1 MISSDKLPG
10 WLDDCLFGQLGA
22 TYHPEYDEAEY
33 TLPSDEARVKGY
45 LGTYFPRSYCETLC
59 IAANLFHNSGYY
71 DSIKNTAQLSHEIN
85 ILDIGCG
92 TGGEIVGLLRVLD
105 HYLPK
110 DVKFN
115 IYAFDCNEFALKYM
129 SQAVSAFAAEVH
141 PATKIVLKEQHLVQ
155 SKDDFPL
162 MALGVAGTEFDY
174 ILCCKMCG
182 ELKSRHVVEQP
193 YSAVASTFSARLKD
207 NGIMLILDLT
217 SKPKSIWCKHY
228 LPVEMNHELNEF
240 ISSNAEFCTLVPK
253 PCSAYPDCSE
263 AYCYDDDD
271 DDDDGCYMQ
280 KRFWVSHS
288 RWSEDLSKVCYRIIC
303 KNVLRNQMHGSAPD
317 QNRAYIIHNENTRNR
332 RACPW
337 FKSGNEA
344 DAFDINM

>member
-1 MISSDKLPG
+1 MVSDVTLPQ
-10 WLDDCLFGQLGA
+10 WLDDCLFRQLGA
-22 TYHPEYDEAEY
+22 TYHQEYDEAEY
-33 TLPSDEARVKGY
+33 TLPSDEPRVKGY
-45 LGTYFPRSYCETLC
+45 LGTYFPRSFCEVIC
-59 IAANLFHNSGYY
+59 IAANLFHNQDYY
-71 DSIKNTAQLSHEIN
+71 SLLKSRVMFNKEIN

-92 TGGEIVGLLRVLD
+92 TGGDIVGLLMVLD

-115 IYAFDCNEFALKYM
+115 VYAFDGNEFALKYM
-129 SQAVSAFAAEVH
+129 DRAVSAFAAEVH
-141 PATKIVLKEQHLVQ
+141 PATEIVYKEQHVIQ
-155 SKDDFPL
+155 GSYDFPL

-207 NGIMLILDLT
+207 NGIMLLLDVT
-217 SKPKSIWCKHY
+217 SQPKSIWCKDY
-228 LPVEMNHELNEF
+228 LPVEMNFELNSF
-240 ISSNAEFCTLVPK
+240 ISSNAGFCTLVPK
-253 PCSAYPDCSE
+253 PCSVYPDCSE
-263 AYCYDDDD
+263 ADCHD

-303 KNVLRNQMHGSAPD
+303 RNALREQIAVPAPNPD
-317 QNRAYIIHNENTRNR
+317 NAYIIHNENTRHR

-337 FKSGNEA
+337 FQSGNEV